1 MRCPIL
7 YSITLRQRSS
17 WDLHAPPVPPR
28 VAALRPLARAPRA
41 AAPGRP
47 AKPVQAPCR
56 ASYDRVYW
64 FAAAPKP
71 PPAAAF
77 LDSRLLSVA
86 PTTSF
91 GKLARAASA
100 MRLSSGL

>member
-1 MRCPIL
+1 MSYSLFYNFTSALVLGPACPAG
-7 YSITLRQRSS
+7 SR
-17 WDLHAPPVPPR
+17 P
-28 VAALRPLARAPRA
+28 VAALRPLARAPRP

>member
-17 WDLHAPPVPPR
+17 WDLHAPPVPAR
-28 VAALRPLARAPRA
+28 VAALRPLARAPRP

-56 ASYDRVYW
+56 ASYDRVSW
-64 FAAAPKP
+64 FAGAPKP
-71 PPAAAF
+71 PPAAVL
-77 LDSRLLSVA
+77 LDGRSRE
-86 PTTSF
+86 
-91 GKLARAASA
+91 
-100 MRLSSGL
+100 